1 MKFNLKLNF
10 KKSFVIILWI
20 VILGMIIFLGNTIK
34 YDIQDQIFELVQ
46 KSIDEKS
53 VNLNNG
59 IQNIFKILNTVSN
72 SVSNKD
78 LSNLEEIAKS
88 FDSIVIENKFKRM
101 AIANSEGIAYFNN
114 GEVADIS
121 DREYFNSAINGNMY
135 VSSMVYSK
143 LDGKKSNTFSVPI
156 YKDNNIVGII
166 FISVLA
172 DRFYETVNLDTL
184 SDLGDSIIINSNGD
198 IIVSHENSVF
208 NSDKLNFF
216 DVLKNSGIKA
226 KKNEFNYKARG
237 ISELKLNDGNN
248 VLVHYSKLTY
258 SDWWSITLIDTNTI
272 QSYYGN
278 IIRNIVIIIVL
289 IILFIVTLSNTIYTK
304 EKRKFEN
311 IQNIAYKDIIT
322 DGNNDKYL
330 SENIFKFINDKD
342 KFAFISLEIVNI
354 KNIVTA
360 TGLNNA
366 KFILKEVYK
375 YLSNMLDE
383 NEIVIHS
390 YLGEYKL
397 LIKYTDVKELFK
409 RLEKINFYNINE
421 NIKFIMGV
429 YLVDNL
435 DISFEDMCSYV
446 SIAKEALNNSK
457 GKSKYIVYNK
467 QIHKREV
474 DKLKLEEDI
483 KRAIENKEFRAWFQP
498 KYGRDG
504 KSIIGAEAL
513 VRWYKYGSIISPY
526 VFVPICEA
534 NGLIK
539 KIDELVFEDV
549 CKNISEWIKNNKNVV
564 PISVNLSRSYIDK
577 ENFIYDLEK
586 YIDKYK
592 VPRELIY
599 FEITESSLIENESK
613 LKDIVCILHKK
624 GFKVL
629 LDDFGVGYSS
639 IKAISEVN
647 FDILKIDKSF
657 VDGIGNNK
665 WENIIRYTIIM
676 ANKLGM
682 SIIVEGIETEE
693 QYKFLLDC
701 NCDVFQGYYF
711 NKPMSSDDF
720 LKLI

>member
-1 MKFNLKLNF
+1 
-10 KKSFVIILWI
+10 
-20 VILGMIIFLGNTIK
+20 
-34 YDIQDQIFELVQ
+34 
-46 KSIDEKS
+46 
-53 VNLNNG
+53 
-59 IQNIFKILNTVSN
+59 
-72 SVSNKD
+72 
-78 LSNLEEIAKS
+78 
-88 FDSIVIENKFKRM
+88 
-101 AIANSEGIAYFNN
+101 
-114 GEVADIS
+114 
-121 DREYFNSAINGNMY
+121 
-135 VSSMVYSK
+135 
-143 LDGKKSNTFSVPI
+143 
-156 YKDNNIVGII
+156 
-166 FISVLA
+166 
-172 DRFYETVNLDTL
+172 
-184 SDLGDSIIINSNGD
+184 
-198 IIVSHENSVF
+198 
-208 NSDKLNFF
+208 
-216 DVLKNSGIKA
+216 
-226 KKNEFNYKARG
+226 
-237 ISELKLNDGNN
+237 
-248 VLVHYSKLTY
+248 
-258 SDWWSITLIDTNTI
+258 
-272 QSYYGN
+272 
-278 IIRNIVIIIVL
+278 
-289 IILFIVTLSNTIYTK
+289 
-304 EKRKFEN
+304 
-311 IQNIAYKDIIT
+311 
-322 DGNNDKYL
+322 
-330 SENIFKFINDKD
+330 
-342 KFAFISLEIVNI
+342 
-354 KNIVTA
+354 
-360 TGLNNA
+360 
-366 KFILKEVYK
+366 
-375 YLSNMLDE
+375 MLDE

-592 VPRELIY
+592 VPRELIH
-599 FEITESSLIENESK
+599 FEITESSLMGNESK
-613 LKDIVCILHKK
+613 LRDIVCILHKK

-647 FDILKIDKSF
+647 FDVLKIDKSF

-682 SIIVEGIETEE
+682 SIIAEGIETEE
-693 QYKFLLDC
+693 QYKFLLECDC
-701 NCDVFQGYYF
+701 DIFQGYYF
-711 NKPMSSDDF
+711 NKPMNSDEF
-720 LKLI
+720 SNLI

>member
-20 VILGMIIFLGNTIK
+20 SIFIMIIFLGNTIK
-34 YDIQDQIFELVQ
+34 NDIQIQIFELVQ

-53 VNLNNG
+53 VNLDKG
-59 IQNIFKILNTVSN
+59 IQDVFKTLKTVSN
-72 SVSNKD
+72 SVSSQD
-78 LSNLEEIAKS
+78 LSNLGELAKT
-88 FDSIVIENKFKRM
+88 FDSIVKENNFKRI
-101 AIANSEGIAYFNN
+101 AIVNTEGIAYFND

-135 VSSMVYSK
+135 VSSMVFSRV
-143 LDGKKSNTFSVPI
+143 DGKKSNTFSVPI

-166 FISVLA
+166 FASVLT
-172 DRFYETVNLDTL
+172 DKFYETINLDTL
-184 SDLGDSIIINSNGD
+184 TDLGDSIILDSNGN
-198 IIVSHENSVF
+198 IIVSHENSIF
-208 NSDKLNFF
+208 NSDKANFF
-216 DVLKNSGIKA
+216 EKLKSAGIEA
-226 KKNEFNYKARG
+226 EKNKFNYKIKG
-237 ISELKLNDGNN
+237 YSELKLNDGNT
-248 VLVHYSKLTY
+248 VVIHYSKLTY
-258 SDWWSITLIDTNTI
+258 SDWWAITLIDSNNI
-272 QSYYGN
+272 RCYYVD
-278 IIRNIVIIIVL
+278 IIKNLAIVLIL
-289 IILFIVTLSNTIYTK
+289 IILFIVTLTNTIYNK
-304 EKRKFEN
+304 EKKRFEN

-330 SENIFKFINDKD
+330 SENIYKIIKGKGN
-342 KFAFISLEIVNI
+342 FAFISLEIVNI

-360 TGLNNA
+360 IGLNNT
-366 KFILKEVYK
+366 KYILKDIYK
-375 YLSNMLDE
+375 YLSNMLDD

-397 LIKYTDVKELFK
+397 LIKYESIKGLFK
-409 RLEKINFYNINE
+409 RIEAINLSNINE
-421 NIKFIMGV
+421 NLKFIMGI
-429 YLVDNL
+429 YLID
-435 DISFEDMCSYV
+435 DSGISFEEMCSNV

-457 GKSKYIVYNK
+457 CKSKYIIYNK

-483 KRAIENKEFRAWFQP
+483 KSAIENKEFKAWFQP
-498 KYGRDG
+498 KYGKDG

-513 VRWYKYGSIISPY
+513 VRWYKYGTIISPY
-526 VFVPICEA
+526 VFIPICEA
-534 NGLIK
+534 NCLIK
-539 KIDELVFEDV
+539 NIDELVFEDV

-577 ENFIYDLEK
+577 ENFIDDLEK

-592 VPRELIY
+592 VPRELIH
-599 FEITESSLIENESK
+599 FEITESSLMGNESK

-624 GFKVL
+624 GFKVF

-647 FDILKIDKSF
+647 FDVLKIDKSF
-657 VDGIGNNK
+657 VDGIGNDK

-682 SIIVEGIETEE
+682 KIIAEGIETEE
-693 QYKFLLDC
+693 QYKFLLEC
-701 NCDVFQGYYF
+701 NCDIFQGYYF
-711 NKPMSSDDF
+711 NKPMNSDEF
-720 LKLI
+720 SKLI